1 MLKGGTILR
10 LHEMKADGKSI
21 RQIAKET
28 GHSRNT
34 VRKYVRDGH
43 IPEAKE
49 RAKRGSKL
57 DPYKEIIDRWIKED
71 GLFNCQ
77 AMLMRLQEQGYTGGA
92 TIIKDYVQSKR
103 PPRRP
108 KVTMRYETRPGE
120 QAQVDWGYCETVMRM
135 AAVIS
140 CRYLLWCWA
149 IPVPSTWSLPAAATF
164 PASCAALST
173 PSNTS
178 AEFPKLC

>member
-1 MLKGGTILR
+1 MLKGGTVLR

-57 DPYKEIIDRWIKED
+57 DPYKETIDRWMRED

-77 AMLMRLQEQGYTGGA
+77 AMLLRLREQGYTGG
-92 TIIKDYVQSKR
+92 V
-103 PPRRP
+103 
-108 KVTMRYETRPGE
+108 
-120 QAQVDWGYCETVMRM
+120 
-135 AAVIS
+135 
-140 CRYLLWCWA
+140 
-149 IPVPSTWSLPAAATF
+149 
-164 PASCAALST
+164 
-173 PSNTS
+173 
-178 AEFPKLC
+178 